1 MIDNFKLEK
10 MRYQNNSFS
19 YMFVFLALILSLLAA
34 FIGLNSIA
42 PRAFTIFKVLYN
54 IAILLVSFLAM
65 EKAKRYSKAYSI
77 VLIVLGAI
85 CLLRIIYGPI
95 VLIKYGSIQQAI
107 VDGTYTGDVTL
118 EMCGNYLDKIC
129 RVNQTVDPSGNFVY
143 SWISDGW
150 LPHSPVFRGITMLV
164 LLLGAGAS
172 FISAGVVGYIKSIR
186 LSKYLD
192 SLKQEG

>member
-19 YMFVFLALILSLLAA
+19 YMFGFLALILSLLAA

-42 PRAFTIFKVLYN
+42 PRAFTIFKILYN

-85 CLLRIIYGPI
+85 CLLRIIYGPV
-95 VLIKYGSIQQAI
+95 VLIKYGSIQQGI

-118 EMCGNYLDKIC
+118 EMCSNYLDKIC
-129 RVNQTVDPSGNFVY
+129 RVNQSVDPSGNYVY
-143 SWISDGW
+143 NWISDGW

-164 LLLGAGAS
+164 LLLGASAS
-172 FISAGVVGYIKSIR
+172 FIAAGVVGYIKSTR